1 MQRACQL
8 LVVATLLSAACSTNK
23 VDEGRP
29 GVSRDVITAEEIEAS
44 RTSSSASAYD
54 VIKKLRGNMLSY
66 RGRTS
71 VKNTSSP
78 DPNVYVDDQAFGPIA
93 ALRTIPASQ
102 IAFIRLYRSWEA
114 TTKYGNGNMGGVI
127 AITTKQ

>member
-1 MQRACQL
+1 
-8 LVVATLLSAACSTNK
+8 
-23 VDEGRP
+23 
-29 GVSRDVITAEEIEAS
+29 EIDAS

-54 VIKKLRGNMLSY
+54 VIKKLRGNFLSY

-78 DPNVYVDDQAFGPIA
+78 DPNVYVDEQAFGPIT